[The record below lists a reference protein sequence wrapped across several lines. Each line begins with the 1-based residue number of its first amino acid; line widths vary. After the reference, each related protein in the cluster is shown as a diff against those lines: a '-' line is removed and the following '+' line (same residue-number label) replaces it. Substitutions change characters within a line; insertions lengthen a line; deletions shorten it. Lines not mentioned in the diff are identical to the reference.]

1 MMTVRSLIS
10 QWPKPSMAEFARDMD
25 VNWMQAHQWRLRNNI
40 PAEYWPLLVTQA
52 KKRGVKGV
60 TLASLADAYA
70 QRAGK
75 QKSPDRIS
83 ARVG

>member
-40 PAEYWPLLVTQA
+40 PAEYWPALVSQA
-52 KKRGVKGV
+52 KKRGVKGI
-60 TLASLADAYA
+60 TLATLADAYA
-70 QRAGK
+70 QRIRK
-75 QKSPDRIS
+75 PKSSSDRI